1 MDPALQ
7 RQGLFLGR
15 LGGNIG
21 FLVFYNATL

>member
-7 RQGLFLGR
+7 RQGLFLEH